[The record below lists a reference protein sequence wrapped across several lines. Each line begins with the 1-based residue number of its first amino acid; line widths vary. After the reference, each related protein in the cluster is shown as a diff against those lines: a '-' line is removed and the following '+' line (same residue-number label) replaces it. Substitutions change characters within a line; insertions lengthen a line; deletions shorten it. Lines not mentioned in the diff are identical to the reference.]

1 MTSEVGDLSP
11 RWREARWGWWLAGTV
26 VRVVLLLVLL
36 FGALLVVAAAA
47 PTGRT
52 LSDFRAALKA
62 DRVTVVVYRAS
73 QSGTVSTD
81 QPPAAVQPP
90 SVEQPPPEA
99 EAPDSS
105 DSPEVVYALRW
116 AEGPLVWHRIDQ
128 GPVSDGKGAYTFDR
142 FGADIGDSGARL
154 VQESVR
160 QPSWWY
166 ATWPFEIPPTLGMW
180 WVGAAWVATLMIML
194 GSTPRLGNRWAWFWL
209 FGVGQIGAFAF
220 LLLEPRPLWHRYGRP
235 PPERGRMRGGTGCLL
250 SIVTSV
256 VAVGV
261 AAAVGGL
268 LNLLFP

>member
-11 RWREARWGWWLAGTV
+11 RWRQARWGWWLAGTV
-26 VRVVLLLVLL
+26 VRVVLLLILL
-36 FGALLVVAAAA
+36 FGALLVVAAAV

-52 LSDFRAALKA
+52 ITDFRAALKA
-62 DRVTVVVYRAS
+62 DRVTVVVYQAS
-73 QSGTVSTD
+73 QPGTAS
-81 QPPAAVQPP
+81 
-90 SVEQPPPEA
+90 
-99 EAPDSS
+99 PDSS
-105 DSPEVVYALRW
+105 DSSGVVYGLKW

-128 GPVSDGKGAYTFDR
+128 GPVLDGKGAYTFDR

-235 PPERGRMRGGTGCLL
+235 PPERGRMRGGTGCLV